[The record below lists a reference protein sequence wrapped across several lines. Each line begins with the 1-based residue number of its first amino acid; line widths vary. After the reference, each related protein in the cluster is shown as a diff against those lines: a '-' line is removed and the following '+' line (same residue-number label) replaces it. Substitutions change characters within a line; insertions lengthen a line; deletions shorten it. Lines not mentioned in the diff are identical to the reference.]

1 MCVLSHVLEAN
12 GLATTALISV
22 RPVAERMH
30 PPRAL
35 ACAFPLG
42 RPLGRPNDPDF
53 QHDVLRRAFALLDRP
68 SGPVL
73 EDHPEVV
80 EFSDAPLSCSLPP
93 RYDASVPEAVDEA
106 RALRDAYERSRRDHG
121 GRTSLGRVTGAD
133 GIPDAVAAFVAIA
146 DGTPWDR
153 AGLPGDPIQAAHD
166 VRTYY
171 EEAALDLVDVA
182 PEAGAAE
189 AWFYEVTAA
198 GRAVLAARRA
208 MKDAGVPFPFWFYM
222 ARGSRA

>member
-1 MCVLSHVLEAN
+1 MCVLSHVFEAD

-22 RPVAERMH
+22 RPVAEKMH

-35 ACAFPLG
+35 ACDFPLG

-53 QHDVLRRAFALLDRP
+53 QHDVLRRALALLDRP

-73 EDHPEVV
+73 EDHPETV

-106 RALRDAYERSRRDHG
+106 RALRDAYERSRRAHG
-121 GRTSLGRVTGAD
+121 ERTSLGRVTDAD
-133 GIPDAVAAFVAIA
+133 GVPDAVAAFVAIA
-146 DGTPWDR
+146 DGTPWDQ